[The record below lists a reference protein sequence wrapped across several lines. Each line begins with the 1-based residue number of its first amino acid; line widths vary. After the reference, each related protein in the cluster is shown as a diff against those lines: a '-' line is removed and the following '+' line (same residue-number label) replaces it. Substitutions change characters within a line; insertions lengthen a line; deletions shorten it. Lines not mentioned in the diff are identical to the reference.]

1 MSIFLLPLA
10 ISSMISS
17 GLISITRLWIEI
29 NARPVNLSSPI
40 VFLKYVFTRF
50 KVEKL
55 LSLVAV
61 VIGSVAKI
69 LRIRNTAGIKSS
81 LHSANESIVVSGTDT
96 HFSKFSVQ
104 ICSQILAVL
113 RSQHYQKAKEISLV
127 PSRLS
132 AYPDSFLLHDLE

>member
-17 GLISITRLWIEI
+17 GLISITRPWIEI
-29 NARPVNLSSPI
+29 NARAVNLSSPI
-40 VFLKYVFTRF
+40 VFLKYVFIRF

-69 LRIRNTAGIKSS
+69 LRIRNTASVKSS
-81 LHSANESIVVSGTDT
+81 LHSANESIAVSGTDT
-96 HFSKFSVQ
+96 HFSKFSAQ
-104 ICSQILAVL
+104 ICYQILSCASISAL
-113 RSQHYQKAKEISLV
+113 PKGKRDFIGSITFISL
-127 PSRLS
+127 SRFIF
-132 AYPDSFLLHDLE
+132 AP

>member
-10 ISSMISS
+10 ITSMISS
-17 GLISITRLWIEI
+17 GLISITRPCIEI

-61 VIGSVAKI
+61 VIGSVAKREFETLQALNPRCI
-69 LRIRNTAGIKSS
+69 QLTSQLQFQVLTHTS
-81 LHSANESIVVSGTDT
+81 LN
-96 HFSKFSVQ
+96 FQSKYAPKF
-104 ICSQILAVL
+104 
-113 RSQHYQKAKEISLV
+113 
-127 PSRLS
+127 
-132 AYPDSFLLHDLE
+132 

>member
-17 GLISITRLWIEI
+17 GLISITHPWIEI
-29 NARPVNLSSPI
+29 NVRPVNLSSPI

-55 LSLVAV
+55 LSLIAV

-69 LRIRNTAGIKSS
+69 LRIRNTASIKSS
-81 LHSANESIVVSGTDT
+81 LHSANESIAVSGTDT
-96 HFSKFSVQ
+96 HFSKFSAQ
-104 ICSQILAVL
+104 ICSLP
-113 RSQHYQKAKEISLV
+113 KAKEISLV